1 MKTSV
6 WRFRRQAGTDPLKPV
21 KEPEWL
27 MQTGIQGIGAALGGS
42 TFRRE
47 LLLLQG
53 TDRRIKLVT
62 CPCHYGNGKVGEG
75 AVPNPLRFSHNA
87 FARPIYLGL
96 RNGSMRDAWRS
107 VA

>member
-27 MQTGIQGIGAALGGS
+27 MQTGIQGIAAALGGS

-62 CPCHYGNGKVGEG
+62 GPCHYGNGKVGEG
-75 AVPNPLRFSHNA
+75 AVPNPLGFSHET
-87 FARPIYLGL
+87 FAPPIYLGL
-96 RNGSMRDAWRS
+96 RNGSMRDAWRP

>member
-1 MKTSV
+1 
-6 WRFRRQAGTDPLKPV
+6 
-21 KEPEWL
+21 

-75 AVPNPLRFSHNA
+75 AAPNPLRFGHET

-96 RNGSMRDAWRS
+96 RNGPMRDAWIS